1 MQGNTKSRSANHTHE
16 SYPRIIPRIIPTN
29 HTPESNIPGWAPYFE
44 TYPCIYIYI
53 HVCLC
58 VVYCIFINTPYVLLG
73 TPGFS
78 YQLNTA
84 MQNPGNAMSSWFKF
98 SYIQSIDS
106 TPCAF
111 EATMGPGFA
120 PAIELTKFKETQT
133 YQSSTKQC
141 FLGSWN
147 VGKSFWALVAHDMD
161 QAEKHKIP
169 PTKLV

>member
-1 MQGNTKSRSANHTHE
+1 M
-16 SYPRIIPRIIPTN
+16 Y
-29 HTPESNIPGWAPYFE
+29 
-44 TYPCIYIYI
+44 IYIYI

-98 SYIQSIDS
+98 SYIQSKDS

-133 YQSSTKQC
+133 HQSSTKQC

-147 VGKSFWALVAHDMD
+147 VGKSF
-161 QAEKHKIP
+161 
-169 PTKLV
+169 